1 MVSNRRPMKNFFL
14 EFYGVNE
21 DVEQEV
27 RNKIF
32 EIVDSYGLSD
42 LVDPLY
48 TCIKELLINAIKA
61 NYKNIFFEG
70 YNPTSNNNSLPYD
83 TALQVFKLE
92 MTRIDAAYFEELALR
107 NDMKATLELKAEGEV
122 FSVEVV
128 NYVEMTSKEQE
139 RVDRKLADAVECEDI
154 ADYFMKNSEAL
165 EDEGAGL
172 GLVLITIILKSLG
185 ATSTDF
191 SIKSQ
196 DGKTIA
202 KFKIPLVQMDSSL
215 QEE

>member
-1 MVSNRRPMKNFFL
+1 MKNFFL